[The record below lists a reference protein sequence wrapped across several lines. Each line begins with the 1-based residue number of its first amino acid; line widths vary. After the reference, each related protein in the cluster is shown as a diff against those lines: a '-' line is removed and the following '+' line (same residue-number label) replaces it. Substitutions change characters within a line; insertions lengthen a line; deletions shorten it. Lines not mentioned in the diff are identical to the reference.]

1 MCWQRQ
7 QLSFEI
13 DYDVFVTRFF
23 NRFKQK
29 SRTLQRQKKLS
40 EALIWTEIFSVI
52 KGGTESSKFY
62 GGILP
67 AKQYIMEFGSP
78 TLTRHELQTVYWI
91 FIEYEKWKDEQNAFD
106 LMDLVIHIRK
116 SNKVSS
122 SWYQELRMDYLMIDE
137 VQDLTPATLD
147 LLIRLTRNKVFF
159 AGDTAQTIA
168 KGVGAR
174 FSDLQQL
181 FKQLSISVI

>member
-1 MCWQRQ
+1 M
-7 QLSFEI
+7 
-13 DYDVFVTRFF
+13 FVTRFF

-52 KGGTESSKFY
+52 KGGTESLKYY

-67 AKQYIMEFGSP
+67 AKLYIMEFGSP

-106 LMDLVIHIRK
+106 LMDLVIHLRK

-147 LLIRLTRNKVFF
+147 LFIRLTRNKVFF
-159 AGDTAQTIA
+159 AGDTA
-168 KGVGAR
+168 
-174 FSDLQQL
+174 
-181 FKQLSISVI
+181 